1 MEIKNL
7 AEKKWKNHD
16 YIHFNNGTYFLIVK
30 LIAISRLKVFLLN
43 HNTILIQL
51 FKFCI
56 PAIILEPFI

>member
-1 MEIKNL
+1 MVLI
-7 AEKKWKNHD
+7 
-16 YIHFNNGTYFLIVK
+16 FNRKIDSDIQTQG
-30 LIAISRLKVFLLN
+30 FLLN